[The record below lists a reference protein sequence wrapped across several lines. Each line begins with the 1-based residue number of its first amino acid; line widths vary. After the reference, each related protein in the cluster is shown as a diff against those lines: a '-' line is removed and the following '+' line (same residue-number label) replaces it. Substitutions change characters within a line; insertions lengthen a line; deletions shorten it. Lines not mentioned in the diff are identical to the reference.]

1 MYMYMFR
8 AKRMKC
14 ILERDFFFCFCFGIS
29 EKKYE
34 VAIPCS
40 QATTMARNSS
50 FLEHE
55 LLLIYFLI

>member
-8 AKRMKC
+8 AKCMKC
-14 ILERDFFFCFCFGIS
+14 ILERNFFVFVL
-29 EKKYE
+29 ELVKKKYE

-50 FLEHE
+50 FLKHE